1 VCGHEKTNGMRTP
14 PPISSM
20 GQRCKSADPSAMGVS
35 ALNEDDQ
42 DADAYVSET
51 DRHAQGDVRP
61 GTGFGGSHHRDGYSN
76 GGGPSLDM
84 DRLTLPHGMHRGGA
98 QGDVMADQ
106 PVSGGSHSM
115 LQPMSP
121 GQPHADIG
129 AFGQV

>member
-1 VCGHEKTNGMRTP
+1 
-14 PPISSM
+14 M